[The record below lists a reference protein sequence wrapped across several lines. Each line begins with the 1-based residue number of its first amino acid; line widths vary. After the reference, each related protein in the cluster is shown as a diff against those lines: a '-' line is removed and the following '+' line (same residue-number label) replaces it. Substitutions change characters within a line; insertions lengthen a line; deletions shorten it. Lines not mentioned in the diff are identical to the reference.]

1 VFQAGAYVAGLLEE
15 VVVSEE
21 QVQQLLEEGER
32 KRSVGTTMM
41 NHRLVSHVQSFRFL
55 TFLVLAARGRTRYF
69 GW

>member
-1 VFQAGAYVAGLLEE
+1 VAGLLEE

-41 NHRLVSHVQSFRFL
+41 NHRLASMSNRLFFL
-55 TFLVLAARGRTRYF
+55 IFFCSL
-69 GW
+69 